1 MLFTTSYLDNRCR
14 HDAQNRVTDATHVEL
29 ELPLHKTR
37 YGQVIDMGT
46 THWAGTNATTQP
58 PLTTNYHRTTA

>member
-1 MLFTTSYLDNRCR
+1 MLFTTPYLDNRCR

-37 YGQVIDMGT
+37 YGQGNRHGYT
-46 THWAGTNATTQP
+46 RWAGTNTIHFS
-58 PLTTNYHRTTA
+58 LDGF